1 MRDYNPASCAVPDA
15 LCVTLALHFA
25 RHPPFYPVRASLM
38 HPPRLFPAAGSPH
51 ARFLHDAR
59 WHEPLLI
66 GLLLVLWLLSTI
78 WLRPLGMPDEG
89 RYVGVAWEMVRS
101 GDWLTPTLN
110 GLPYF
115 HKPPLFYWL
124 TAVSISVFGNVEWA
138 ARLASV
144 LGAMLGAGGVYW
156 LLRRWTTERLARWYL
171 PVLATTPFFYGGAQF
186 ANHDMLVAG
195 FISLSISLTADAAL
209 SMEAGRRW
217 RWQLGGGWVAAAL
230 GLLSKGLI
238 GIVLP
243 AGVIFFWMLV
253 SGRWRA
259 MFRLFWWPGPLLFL
273 LVGAP
278 WFVLMQRQFPDFFHY
293 FFVYQHF
300 QRFAHSGFNNPK
312 PLWFYPALLAVA
324 TLPWAPWL
332 LARFRLDRSNADS
345 VSYGAARSVR
355 LLLWTWVI
363 LITVFFTIPS
373 SKLVG
378 YALPIVPALM
388 ALVTEGFVSG
398 VSLRERWR
406 IVFLVLA
413 GSICIAAVTAAAY
426 TDDISSKPLALAY
439 RRDAQADEPII
450 LVRTYRFDVPFYAG
464 LREPV
469 AVVNDWQVPITKDSW
484 PKELADASQFRP
496 AVGQRVL
503 VNTRDLGKLLCS
515 HPVSWVIVPADYAA
529 QVDALKS
536 LTPVV
541 RNKLYLLL
549 RIETSGLAG
558 GC

>member
-1 MRDYNPASCAVPDA
+1 MQPSS
-15 LCVTLALHFA
+15 
-25 RHPPFYPVRASLM
+25 PFSV
-38 HPPRLFPAAGSPH
+38 AGSPH
-51 ARFLHDAR
+51 ARSLNDSR
-59 WHEPLLI
+59 WHEPVVIGALLA
-66 GLLLVLWLLSTI
+66 LWLVMTI

-124 TAVSISVFGNVEWA
+124 TALSISVFGNVEWA
-138 ARLASV
+138 ARLAAL

-156 LLRRWTTERLARWYL
+156 LLRRWMGERLARWYL

-217 RWQLGGGWVAAAL
+217 RWQLAGGWIAAAL

-243 AGVIFFWMLV
+243 AGVIFFWLV
-253 SGRWRA
+253 LSGRWRM

-278 WFVLMQRQFPDFFHY
+278 WFVLMQRQFADFFHY

-312 PLWFYPALLAVA
+312 PAWFYPALLAVA
-324 TLPWAPWL
+324 TLPWSPWL

-345 VSYGAARSVR
+345 VSHDAGRSVR
-355 LLLWTWVI
+355 LLMWTWIV

-388 ALVTEGFVSG
+388 ALITEGFVNG

-406 IVFLVLA
+406 VAFLAVA
-413 GSICIAAVTAAAY
+413 GSLCVAAVITAAY
-426 TDDISSKPLALAY
+426 TDDISSEPLASAY
-439 RRDAQADEPII
+439 RQNAKAGEPLIF
-450 LVRTYRFDVPFYAG
+450 VRTYRFDVPFYAG

-469 AVVNDWQVPITKDSW
+469 AVVNDWNERIIKDSW

-496 AVGQRVL
+496 AVGQQVL
-503 VNTRDLGKLLCS
+503 VDTRDMGKLLCS
-515 HPVSWVIVPADYAA
+515 HPVSWVIVPADVAA
-529 QVDALKS
+529 KNESLGALP
-536 LTPVV
+536 PVA

-549 RIETSGLAG
+549 RVEASGLQP
-558 GC
+558 GCR